1 MEQDQISPSIEN
13 PLLNNIEISH
23 QENIL
28 NNEKKILVL
37 NKRQRF
43 ILFIV
48 LFISNVIINIDHGAI
63 PAAIEEIKQTF
74 NSNDT
79 EIGAIG
85 ALVYIGVA
93 VGALF
98 LTYYMTKINIRIL
111 LISSLVANSILIF
124 LFPIFNNLIAL
135 SFNRLL
141 TGVFQSMISIYIPVW
156 IEQYG
161 VKKWKTAKMTFFHLS
176 SIGGLIFGYILTM
189 EIKNYIEW
197 KYTFYIESG
206 VCVLF
211 SIPYFFF
218 ESDVFSQKLIR
229 IEKEENVENVEKDCN
244 AENKIT
250 NKNENLLVDNK
261 DTFNDENIVSSF
273 GIRKSSLSLSKKS
286 SLFYIDNP
294 IQTSTTNSYINDIF
308 SLIKE
313 PVYMLSCL
321 SSTSLIF
328 ISTGITFW
336 TSDYM
341 KQVLHESDDMI
352 KFYFIIVSLSS
363 PILGILFGGLI
374 ITNLFNGYDGKHSI
388 LFVIFMLLLGSGLV
402 PVIYFQ
408 STIFSFSAVLWAL
421 LFFGSSTIPTL
432 QGISIG
438 SIPIQLKHSANSLYN
453 LILFLFGFSPGPFLY
468 GFINDRIKTNHPKLA
483 YMIMISF
490 CGFASFF
497 SIICGIVRYKKY
509 DYYSRINEINIMKTE
524 ERSKMNDIL

>member
-13 PLLNNIEISH
+13 PLLNKIDISH
-23 QENIL
+23 QENIP
-28 NNEKKILVL
+28 NKEKKILVL
-37 NKRQRF
+37 NQRQRL
-43 ILFIV
+43 ILFII
-48 LFISNVIINIDHGAI
+48 LFFSNVIINIDHGAI

-98 LTYYMTKINIRIL
+98 LTYYMTKINIRLL

-161 VKKWKTAKMTFFHLS
+161 IKKWKTIKMTIFHLS

-206 VCVLF
+206 VCLLF

-218 ESDVFSQKLIR
+218 DSEVFSQKLIR
-229 IEKEENVENVEKDCN
+229 IEKEDNVDNVEKDCN
-244 AENKIT
+244 
-250 NKNENLLVDNK
+250 VDNK
-261 DTFNDENIVSSF
+261 IASKNDNLLADNKEKFNSENNDVCSL
-273 GIRKSSLSLSKKS
+273 GIRKSSLSSSKKS

-341 KQVLHESDDMI
+341 KQVLHESDDVI
-352 KFYFIIVSLSS
+352 KFYFITVSLSS
-363 PILGILFGGLI
+363 PILGILLGGLI
-374 ITNLFNGYDGKHSI
+374 ITKFFNGYDGKYSI
-388 LFVIFMLLLGSGLV
+388 LFVTTMLLLGSGLI

-468 GFINDRIKTNHPKLA
+468 GFINDRIKTNNPKLA

-490 CGFASFF
+490 CGFALLF
-497 SIICGIVRYKKY
+497 SMICGVIRYKKY
-509 DYYSRINEINIMKTE
+509 DYYSKINEINIRRTE
-524 ERSKMNDIL
+524 ERSSTSNL